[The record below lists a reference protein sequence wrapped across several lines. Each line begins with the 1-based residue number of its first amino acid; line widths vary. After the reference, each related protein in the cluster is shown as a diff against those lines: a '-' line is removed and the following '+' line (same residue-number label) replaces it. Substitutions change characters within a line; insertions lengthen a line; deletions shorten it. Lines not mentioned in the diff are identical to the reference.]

1 LVQQAL
7 RERGASANPVAL
19 ALDGTT
25 GTLSMDSER
34 RIQRSVRWAEITR
47 DSLKLLDDGA

>member
-1 LVQQAL
+1 M
-7 RERGASANPVAL
+7 GSAATNPPTL

-25 GTLSMDSER
+25 GTLSIDAER
-34 RIQRSVRWAEITR
+34 RIQRSVRWAEITS